1 MYIET
6 SQCIFRDTR
15 ARAWRGQYDLTRM
28 VRTVRLEGCP
38 ILQGLHRRASSPQDK
53 HPRLQQ
59 PARPIR
65 LWSSLLILVY
75 RLIFITILCANT
87 ANHMRN
93 VASLYQVYHLSGSS
107 VQLGL
112 AGFFQAFPFI
122 IFGLFGGVLADTLNR
137 KKLIAITHTLNI
149 LPGVALGILTLSGA
163 IQVWHVNVLNLLASS
178 LQVLGGP
185 SRQAIIPGL
194 VPQSHLLNAVTMAVL
209 MMQGTQLTAPVIA
222 GFLIDFLGVQ
232 ASYFTDAGLLL
243 PSVIAALFIR
253 ASGQP
258 QGERRQISWRSL
270 IEGFEFLWHTRI
282 ILSLFLLD
290 FFAVLFGFFR
300 PILPIFA
307 DVVFKVGARGLGML
321 YAAPAIG
328 ALIGSTVVLT
338 AGNIERKGAMSIIAT
353 LMFALS
359 LGFLGMARW
368 FWIGLLALAVLGISD
383 AISVAIRRTVVQIL
397 APDDMRGR
405 ATSFLTVFAQTTNGL
420 GAVIAGAGAALL
432 GAPNAALVGC
442 LLCTLTVIGTCWAI
456 PQLWNYRSD

>member
-1 MYIET
+1 LI
-6 SQCIFRDTR
+6 RD
-15 ARAWRGQYDLTRM
+15 
-28 VRTVRLEGCP
+28 
-38 ILQGLHRRASSPQDK
+38 
-53 HPRLQQ
+53 
-59 PARPIR
+59 
-65 LWSSLLILVY
+65 Y

-137 KKLIAITHTLNI
+137 KKLIVITHSLNV
-149 LPGVALGILTLSGA
+149 LPGLALGALTLTGD
-163 IQVWHVNVLNLLASS
+163 IQVWHINVLNIVASS

-194 VPQSHLLNAVTMAVL
+194 VPQSYMLNAVTMATL

-222 GFLIDFLGVQ
+222 GFLIDFFGVQ
-232 ASYFTDAGLLL
+232 ASYFADAALLV
-243 PSVIAALFIR
+243 PSVISTLLIR
-253 ASGQP
+253 ASGRP
-258 QGERRQISWRSL
+258 QGKRRQISWRSL

-307 DVVFKVGARGLGML
+307 DTIYNVGARGLGML

-328 ALIGSTVVLT
+328 ALVGSGMILA
-338 AGNIERKGAMSIIAT
+338 AGDIKRKGALSILAT
-353 LMFALS
+353 LAFALS
-359 LGFLGMARW
+359 LGFLGLSQW
-368 FWIGLLALAVLGISD
+368 FWLGLIALGFLGISD
-383 AISVAIRRTVVQIL
+383 AISVAMRRTVVQLL
-397 APDDMRGR
+397 APDNMRGR
-405 ATSFLTVFAQTTNGL
+405 ATSFLTVFAQTTNAT

-432 GAPNAALVGC
+432 GAPNAALVGSV
-442 LLCTLTVIGTCWAI
+442 LCTLTIIGTCWAI
-456 PQLWNYRSD
+456 PQLWHYRSN

>member
-1 MYIET
+1 M
-6 SQCIFRDTR
+6 
-15 ARAWRGQYDLTRM
+15 
-28 VRTVRLEGCP
+28 
-38 ILQGLHRRASSPQDK
+38 SPFSD
-53 HPRLQQ
+53 HPPSEPQ
-59 PARPIR
+59 PATVIRP
-65 LWSSLLILVY
+65 WSSLLIRDY
-75 RLIFITILCANT
+75 RLIFTCILCANT
-87 ANHMRN
+87 ANNMRN

-137 KKLIAITHTLNI
+137 KKLIAITHSLNV
-149 LPGVALGILTLSGA
+149 LPGLALGILTLTGH
-163 IQVWHVNVLNLLASS
+163 IQVWHINALNIVASS

-185 SRQAIIPGL
+185 SRQAIIPST
-194 VPQSHLLNAVTMAVL
+194 VPESHLLNAVTMATL

-232 ASYFTDAGLLL
+232 ASYFTDA
-243 PSVIAALFIR
+243 ALFVPSMICALLIR

-258 QGERRQISWRSL
+258 QGERRRISWRSL

-307 DVVFKVGARGLGML
+307 DVVFQVGARGLGML
-321 YAAPAIG
+321 YAAPAVG
-328 ALIGSTVVLT
+328 ALIGSGLLLA
-338 AGNIERKGAMSIIAT
+338 AGDVKRKGALSIIVT
-353 LMFALS
+353 LLFALS
-359 LGFLGMARW
+359 LGWLGLSRT
-368 FWIGLLALAVLGISD
+368 FWMGLLAVGALGFND
-383 AISVAIRRTVVQIL
+383 AISVAVRRTVVQIL

-405 ATSFLTVFAQTTNGL
+405 ATSFLTVFAQTTNAT

-442 LLCTLTVIGTCWAI
+442 ILCTLTIIGTCWAI
-456 PQLWNYRSD
+456 PQLWSYRSS

>member
-1 MYIET
+1 
-6 SQCIFRDTR
+6 
-15 ARAWRGQYDLTRM
+15 
-28 VRTVRLEGCP
+28 
-38 ILQGLHRRASSPQDK
+38 
-53 HPRLQQ
+53 
-59 PARPIR
+59 
-65 LWSSLLILVY
+65 
-75 RLIFITILCANT
+75 
-87 ANHMRN
+87 MRN

-243 PSVIAALFIR
+243 PSVIAALLIR

-328 ALIGSTVVLT
+328 ALIGSTVVLSV
-338 AGNIERKGAMSIIAT
+338 GNIERKGAMSIIAT

-368 FWIGLLALAVLGISD
+368 FWIGLLALAGLGISD

>member
-1 MYIET
+1 MI
-6 SQCIFRDTR
+6 RD
-15 ARAWRGQYDLTRM
+15 
-28 VRTVRLEGCP
+28 
-38 ILQGLHRRASSPQDK
+38 
-53 HPRLQQ
+53 
-59 PARPIR
+59 
-65 LWSSLLILVY
+65 Y

-137 KKLIAITHTLNI
+137 KKLIVITHSLNV
-149 LPGVALGILTLSGA
+149 LPGVALGALTLTGY
-163 IQVWHVNVLNLLASS
+163 IQVWHINALNIVASS

-194 VPQSHLLNAVTMAVL
+194 VPQSYMLNAVTMATL

-222 GFLIDFLGVQ
+222 GFLIDFFGVQ
-232 ASYFTDAGLLL
+232 ASYFADAALLV
-243 PSVIAALFIR
+243 PSVISTLLIR
-253 ASGQP
+253 ASGRP
-258 QGERRQISWRSL
+258 QGKRRQISWRSL

-307 DVVFKVGARGLGML
+307 DTIYNVGARGLGML

-328 ALIGSTVVLT
+328 ALVGSGMILA
-338 AGNIERKGAMSIIAT
+338 AGDIKRKGALSILAT
-353 LMFALS
+353 LAFALS
-359 LGFLGMARW
+359 LGFLGLSQW
-368 FWIGLLALAVLGISD
+368 FWLGLIALGFLGISD
-383 AISVAIRRTVVQIL
+383 AISVAMRRTVVQLL
-397 APDDMRGR
+397 APDNMRGR
-405 ATSFLTVFAQTTNGL
+405 ATSFLTVFAQTTNAT

-432 GAPNAALVGC
+432 GAPNAALVGSV
-442 LLCTLTVIGTCWAI
+442 LCTLTIIGTCWAI
-456 PQLWNYRSD
+456 PQLWHYRSN

>member
-1 MYIET
+1 
-6 SQCIFRDTR
+6 
-15 ARAWRGQYDLTRM
+15 
-28 VRTVRLEGCP
+28 
-38 ILQGLHRRASSPQDK
+38 
-53 HPRLQQ
+53 
-59 PARPIR
+59 
-65 LWSSLLILVY
+65 
-75 RLIFITILCANT
+75 
-87 ANHMRN
+87 MRN

-163 IQVWHVNVLNLLASS
+163 IQVWHINMLNLVASS

-185 SRQAIIPGL
+185 ARQAIIPGL

-222 GFLIDFLGVQ
+222 GFLIDLLGVQ

-243 PSVIAALFIR
+243 PSVIAVLLIR

-258 QGERRQISWRSL
+258 QGDERRQISWRSL

-368 FWIGLLALAVLGISD
+368 FWIGLLALAGLGISD

>member
-1 MYIET
+1 
-6 SQCIFRDTR
+6 
-15 ARAWRGQYDLTRM
+15 
-28 VRTVRLEGCP
+28 
-38 ILQGLHRRASSPQDK
+38 
-53 HPRLQQ
+53 
-59 PARPIR
+59 
-65 LWSSLLILVY
+65 
-75 RLIFITILCANT
+75 
-87 ANHMRN
+87 MRN

-137 KKLIAITHTLNI
+137 KKLIAITHALNI
-149 LPGVALGILTLSGA
+149 LPGLALGILTLSGA
-163 IQVWHVNVLNLLASS
+163 VQVWHVNVLNVVASS

-243 PSVIAALFIR
+243 PSVIAALLIR

-338 AGNIERKGAMSIIAT
+338 AGNIDRIGAMSIIAT
-353 LMFALS
+353 FMFALS

-368 FWIGLLALAVLGISD
+368 FWIGLLALAGLGISD

-420 GAVIAGAGAALL
+420 GAVIAGAGAAFL